1 MSVWCVNEDNQTGS
15 VSAASPQRLT
25 RWLFVCIL
33 GHSELMSGNSSLTS
47 VSSTSNPNFRL
58 LVQQAQLRHSR
69 VCRGAREYTRC
80 IAVWRHVFVS
90 FSGLMLR
97 CFK

>member
-1 MSVWCVNEDNQTGS
+1 MSVWCVNEDNQTDS

-33 GHSELMSGNSSLTS
+33 RHSELMSGHSSLTL
-47 VSSTSNPNFRL
+47 VSSSFNPIFRL
-58 LVQQAQLRHSR
+58 LVQQAQLHHPR
-69 VCRGAREYTRC
+69 VGCGAREYTRC
-80 IAVWRHVFVS
+80 VAVWRQIFVY

-97 CFK
+97 WFK